1 MNITV
6 DEVFEYLAKRGVAN
20 DTPLLSEGE
29 KKKERIKAQ
38 DIQRPEMGLSEDWG
52 DPTKEK
58 GEIMRQYSA
67 KIPGNTM
74 SEKLASL
81 NDFVAG
87 GATTIGE
94 IMSTTVYIDCL
105 HALMKELSAS
115 PAGFM
120 FESYLAALMHGVQ
133 VQLSSGP
140 TELADV
146 IKKTSSG
153 GEKLKEDT
161 PDKVVDIPFSMKL
174 LSGKQGYVTG
184 SRQLLYRALLRHE
197 FIIYIIGIKDADKSG
212 VTFYDFQITRKALEA
227 SLTQTMEEFFLEY
240 YINHVAKTPEDKA
253 RALENSAEII
263 EGFKNGTLKTGK
275 IGDTPFKFGLAQ
287 YGTATQ
293 DLKDTSGKRS
303 WGTSRGNIGHLGVNE
318 KTLRKMAEQY
328 TGTLNDGYDII
339 WKAFNT
345 LSVNLNNYFLDS
357 NSKEGMQAGMAA
369 NENAKIL
376 KVETD
381 KVVASGKQMELGL

>member
-6 DEVFEYLAKRGVAN
+6 DEVFEYLAKRGVVGG
-20 DTPLLSEGE
+20 TPLLSEGE
-29 KKKERIKAQ
+29 KKKERIKTQ
-38 DIQRPEMGLSEDWG
+38 DIQHPEMGLSEDWG
-52 DPTKEK
+52 DPTTEK

-67 KIPGNTM
+67 QIPGNTM
-74 SEKLASL
+74 PEKLASL
-81 NDFVAG
+81 NEFIAG
-87 GATTIGE
+87 KASTIGE

-105 HALMKELSAS
+105 HALMVELSAS

-133 VQLSSGP
+133 VKLSSGP
-140 TELADV
+140 VALADV
-146 IKKTSSG
+146 IKRTSSG
-153 GEKLKEDT
+153 KEKVNVEATAKIIE
-161 PDKVVDIPFSMKL
+161 IPFSMKL
-174 LSGKQGYVTG
+174 LSGGGAATVKG
-184 SRQLLYRALLRHE
+184 SRQLLYRALLRNK
-197 FIIYIIGIKDADKSG
+197 FIIYIVGIKDKDKSG
-212 VTFYDFQITRKALEA
+212 VTFYDFKIDRSELEK
-227 SLTQTMEEFFLEY
+227 SLGMSIQDYFLIY
-240 YINHVAKTPEDKA
+240 YKNNMADTPEKQ
-253 RALENSAEII
+253 ALVDENPEVII
-263 EGFKNGTLKTGK
+263 QDFVAGKLKTGPM
-275 IGDTPFKFGLAQ
+275 DSFSFTFKS
-287 YGTATQ
+287 Y
-293 DLKDTSGKRS
+293 KDAGPLMSGKMN
-303 WGTSRGNIGHLGVNE
+303 WGMSQGEIGHLGVDE

>member
-1 MNITV
+1 MSITV
-6 DEVFEYLAKRGVAN
+6 DEVFEYLAKRGVIG

-29 KKKERIKAQ
+29 KKKERIKTQ
-38 DIQRPEMGLSEDWG
+38 DIQHPEMGLSEDWG

-153 GEKLKEDT
+153 GEKVKEGT
-161 PDKVVDIPFSMKL
+161 PEKVIDIPFSMKL
-174 LSGKQGYVTG
+174 LSPNSGYVSG
-184 SRQLLYRALLRHE
+184 SRALLYRALLKHE

-212 VTFYDFQITRKALEA
+212 VTFYEFLLTREALEA
-227 SLTQTMEEFFLEY
+227 SLNQTMEEWFLEY
-240 YINHVAKTPEDKA
+240 YLLHIAKTPEDKA
-253 RALENSAEII
+253 RAIENRAEII
-263 EGFKNGTLKTGK
+263 EGFKGGTLKTK
-275 IGDTPFKFGLAQ
+275 ALGDPFKFGPKQ
-287 YGTATQ
+287 YRQATAKMT
-293 DLKDTSGKRS
+293 DTRGRW
-303 WGTSRGNIGHLGVNE
+303 WGLSNGNIGHLGVNE

>member
-6 DEVFEYLAKRGVAN
+6 DEVFEYLAKRGVVGG
-20 DTPLLSEGE
+20 TPLLSEGE
-29 KKKERIKAQ
+29 KKKERIKTQ
-38 DIQRPEMGLSEDWG
+38 DIQHPEMGLSEDWG

-67 KIPGNTM
+67 QIPGNTM

-81 NDFVAG
+81 NDFIAG
-87 GATTIGE
+87 GASTIGE

-133 VQLSSGP
+133 VKLSSGP
-140 TELADV
+140 VALADV
-146 IKKTSSG
+146 IKRTAHGK
-153 GEKLKEDT
+153 EKENPKATERLLE
-161 PDKVVDIPFSMKL
+161 IPFSMKL
-174 LSGKQGYVTG
+174 LSPTNAAVKG
-184 SRQLLYRALLRHE
+184 SRQLLYRALLRNK
-197 FIIYIIGIKDADKSG
+197 FIIYIVGIKDPDKSG
-212 VTFYDFQITRKALEA
+212 VTFYDFKIDRSELEE
-227 SLTQTMEEFFLEY
+227 SLGMSIQEYFLIY
-240 YINHVAKTPEDKA
+240 YKNNMADTPEKQ
-253 RALENSAEII
+253 ALVDENPEVII
-263 EGFKNGTLKTGK
+263 QDFVAGKLKTG
-275 IGDTPFKFGLAQ
+275 AM
-287 YGTATQ
+287 GTFTFTFNSY
-293 DLKDTSGKRS
+293 KDAGPLMSGKMN
-303 WGTSRGNIGHLGVNE
+303 WGMSQGEIGHLGVDE